1 MSACRSKQVLDQKK
15 QTEKYIAKM
24 RSKLKG
30 KDKKAQQKAE
40 KAAKAEDEAR
50 KKALKKDIEKAKKE
64 QKKEKEAAEKAEK
77 DAAAHQAKKDKIAAD
92 KEANK
97 RPPRADCYGAWTARG
112 HKSDENKLRFKAELD
127 SMVVGKILG
136 GQKVNVIGEAT
147 VKKADGSEVRR
158 LSINTPKA
166 GWVTAANFDQAG
178 QKKTDGEEEGDEAG
192 GK

>member
-1 MSACRSKQVLDQKK
+1 MLDKKK
-15 QTEKYIAKM
+15 QTDKYIAKM

-40 KAAKAEDEAR
+40 KAAKAAEAAR
-50 KKALKKDIEKAKKE
+50 KKALKNDIDKAKKE
-64 QKKEKEAAEKAEK
+64 QKKEREAAEKAAAKAEK
-77 DAAAHQAKKDKIAAD
+77 DAAAHQAKKDSIAAQ

-97 RPPRADCYGAWTARG
+97 RPPKAECYGAWTAKG
-112 HKSDENKLRFKAELD
+112 HKSEENKLRFKAELD
-127 SMVVGKILG
+127 SMVVGKTLG

-147 VKKADGSEVRR
+147 VKKPDGSEVRR
-158 LSINTPKA
+158 LNINTPKA

-178 QKKTDGEEEGDEAG
+178 QKKKGDEEEKGDEAK